1 MKMIL
6 VAIVSVAALAQ
17 TASFEAVTIKP
28 AGPEETGIFGGDGRN
43 GVLKLWNMT
52 LRGMIGDA
60 YAVPGSLVIGGPPWI
75 RQAGYDV
82 LAKADQPLAERELY
96 AMLPTLLADR
106 FQLKVHRES
115 RTVSGYALMVA
126 KGGILAKVSDPARHS
141 SSNGGTGFIDSAGN
155 GWGALAKRLTVL
167 LGRPVVDKTG
177 DARHFEFHLRWT
189 PDEVLA
195 GGASPNPEAPSL
207 VTAIREQLGLKV
219 EAKKVQVSVIVVDH
233 AEPPSAN

>member
-1 MKMIL
+1 MFLI
-6 VAIVSVAALAQ
+6 AIVSIVAFAQ
-17 TASFEAVTIKP
+17 TASFEASTIKP
-28 AGPEETGIFGGDGRN
+28 AGPEETGISGADGRN
-43 GVLKLWNMT
+43 GVLKIWNMT

-75 RQAGYDV
+75 GKAGYDV
-82 LAKADQPLAERELY
+82 LAKVAQPLNERELY
-96 AMLPTLLADR
+96 AMLPALLADR

-115 RTVSGYALMVA
+115 RTVSGYALTVA

-167 LGRPVVDKTG
+167 LGRPVVDETG

-189 PDEVLA
+189 PDNVLA
-195 GGASPNPEAPSL
+195 GAASPNPEAPSL
-207 VTAIREQLGLKV
+207 ITALREQLGLKV
-219 EAKKVQVSVIVVDH
+219 EAKKVQVPVIVVDH
-233 AEPPSAN
+233 AEPPTPN